1 MFTNHD
7 VSNFTE
13 YRKKEQ
19 SLSRILL
26 IVDEFQVLFQQ
37 SDAVTAKVNALLGDI
52 LARGRS
58 AGIHLLLA
66 TQSVKALASVTGF
79 AGVKE
84 RLVSRIALASSRDD
98 SEYIL
103 GTPGCGNYAADE
115 LRRENTDDM
124 RYGILNTEG
133 GYKEGN
139 TKFLI
144 PFPTRD
150 KCDKHQMFLAEQY
163 GTMPKEIKVFNGN
176 ELPSL
181 PAPQWFSDY
190 SRQIVLGEQF
200 NFEAAPFA
208 FQWERRMGNNLCV
221 AGINEIIRQGI
232 LHSMLSSIR
241 HGNHHFDRVIYYN
254 SGNCPAINLLGFGVE
269 TKDQDWDC
277 NIEEL
282 TNDLRHQQTLLI
294 IDSLDSARPFHPPA
308 YSTGGA
314 KPASPADSLKIL
326 LDQGPQNGSFV
337 LAFVDNWKRFNTTCR
352 DYIRNF
358 EMYIGFQLN
367 EEDVSALVAGR
378 EKGFDKPNKA
388 IFVDRQ
394 QSVKTVFRPF
404 VVR

>member
-103 GTPGCGNYAADE
+103 GTPGCGNYAAEE
-115 LRRENTDDM
+115 LKRENSSDA

-150 KCDKHQMFLAEQY
+150 TALAGKISEFSLQR
-163 GTMPKEIKVFNGN
+163 VFSCVV
-176 ELPSL
+176 SL
-181 PAPQWFSDY
+181 
-190 SRQIVLGEQF
+190 
-200 NFEAAPFA
+200 
-208 FQWERRMGNNLCV
+208 
-221 AGINEIIRQGI
+221 
-232 LHSMLSSIR
+232 
-241 HGNHHFDRVIYYN
+241 
-254 SGNCPAINLLGFGVE
+254 
-269 TKDQDWDC
+269 
-277 NIEEL
+277 
-282 TNDLRHQQTLLI
+282 
-294 IDSLDSARPFHPPA
+294 
-308 YSTGGA
+308 
-314 KPASPADSLKIL
+314 
-326 LDQGPQNGSFV
+326 
-337 LAFVDNWKRFNTTCR
+337 
-352 DYIRNF
+352 
-358 EMYIGFQLN
+358 
-367 EEDVSALVAGR
+367 
-378 EKGFDKPNKA
+378 
-388 IFVDRQ
+388 
-394 QSVKTVFRPF
+394 
-404 VVR
+404 